1 MILAEL
7 NQEQTEN
14 LNHMTAILP
23 IGATEVHGNH
33 LPVGTDIFLAENVAK
48 KLELRLGTENALLL
62 PVISY
67 GQVWSLE
74 KAPGSVHIPEDI
86 LSEYI
91 YYIGK
96 SVINMGIK
104 KLAIV
109 NSHVGNLGA
118 IKTAARKL
126 SVDNSIKTYYFT
138 YPGSEKVIQEVCE
151 APAPHKG
158 YFHACEIETSYM
170 LYLCPDKVDMTKAIC
185 QYPEFPE
192 EFDYTPIKWTDLMK
206 TAVLGDATKAT
217 AEKGQKIIEVSIDRM
232 AKILMEDSK

>member
-1 MILAEL
+1 M
-7 NQEQTEN
+7 
-14 LNHMTAILP
+14 
-23 IGATEVHGNH
+23 
-33 LPVGTDIFLAENVAK
+33 
-48 KLELRLGTENALLL
+48 GTENAVLL

-96 SVINMGIK
+96 SVMNMGIK
-104 KLAIV
+104 RLAIV

-118 IKTAARKL
+118 IKSAARKL
-126 SVDNSIKTYYFT
+126 SVDGSIKTYYFT
-138 YPGSEKVIQEVCE
+138 
-151 APAPHKG
+151 

-170 LYLCPDKVDMTKAIC
+170 LYLCPNKVDMTKAIC

-192 EFDYTPIKWTDLMK
+192 EFDYTPIKWTDVMK

-217 AEKGQKIIEVSIDRM
+217 AEKGKKIIEASIDRM
-232 AKILMEDSK
+232 VELLREDAK